1 MRRLYRWAVGLDD
14 PTVPRR
20 MALLGWGILGVVVG
34 CAQIYRSEP
43 EKVLGVVFI
52 LGGAVVLA
60 AFMSMR
66 ALWAVTGLALL
77 ALGFWARAWSG
88 LFGASANLTGTIII
102 WFVWGGLGIM
112 TWVLSRRIVYD
123 DVLQGGGDR

>member
-20 MALLGWGILGVVVG
+20 MALLGWGIVGSVVG
-34 CAQIYRSEP
+34 CAQLYRSEP

-52 LGGAVVLA
+52 VGGLIVLSS
-60 AFMSMR
+60 FVTLR

-77 ALGFWARAWSG
+77 ALAFWARAWSG
-88 LFGASANLTGTIII
+88 LFGASLSLDGTIII
-102 WFVWGGLGIM
+102 WIVWGGQGIM